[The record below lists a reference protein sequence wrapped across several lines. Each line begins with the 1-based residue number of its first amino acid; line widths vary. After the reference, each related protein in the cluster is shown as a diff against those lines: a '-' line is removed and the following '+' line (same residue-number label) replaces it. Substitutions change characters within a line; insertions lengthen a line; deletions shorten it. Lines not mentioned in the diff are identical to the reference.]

1 MYNVPTIVCG
11 SVAGCG
17 LDEKRGATRATR
29 DAIFLMDEKRCQQ
42 AIGTFK
48 FIFHIFYKSN
58 QIVQGVSAQFLQ
70 LDAGA

>member
-29 DAIFLMDEKRCQQ
+29 DAIFLMEMVHNEL
-42 AIGTFK
+42 AE
-48 FIFHIFYKSN
+48 
-58 QIVQGVSAQFLQ
+58 A
-70 LDAGA
+70 